1 MAEDSDKPPPEEAT
15 TETDAEQAQRCTG
28 EVESTE
34 DATIEASLKQVKAW
48 AGESP
53 PHDETDPSLGGD
65 SFDTQH
71 PVDNDK
77 TLTERIST
85 PDRMVAQ
92 ILGEIQRIGPYRIL
106 GLLGQGAV
114 RYVTYR

>member
-1 MAEDSDKPPPEEAT
+1 MAENSDKPPPEGAA

-34 DATIEASLKQVKAW
+34 DATIEASLEQVEAW
-48 AGESP
+48 ADESS

-65 SFDTQH
+65 S
-71 PVDNDK
+71 DK
-77 TLTERIST
+77 TLMERIST

-106 GLLGQGAV
+106 GLLGQGAMGIV
-114 RYVTYR
+114 YRAAEV